1 MLATLTVCHL
11 HTKVE
16 NNKNKQPYQLIKP
29 KTSGGRQSTLNFFFF
44 LEVQIKDSVVE
55 TVLQKLLSILDRGSE
70 TICFYSEELY
80 FS

>member
-11 HTKVE
+11 HIKVE

-44 LEVQIKDSVVE
+44 GSSDKRQCSGDCITKVVKY
-55 TVLQKLLSILDRGSE
+55 LG
-70 TICFYSEELY
+70 
-80 FS
+80 